1 MRLRGD
7 PMKQFFEFIPI
18 LAFFIAYYFTGRD
31 LLAATGVLIV
41 AQCLLMAGLYL
52 RFRRLE
58 RQMQIQFWAVVVL
71 GSLTLALNNATFIQ
85 WKPTLVNW
93 VLALG
98 LAISQIF
105 GERNLLERML
115 GGQLPLPRRAWNTLA
130 WGWSAAFFLAGAL
143 NLVVAYGFSEE
154 VWVNYKLFGGFA
166 LTALYV
172 VVTVVYLSRAG
183 HLEVEASEA
192 EPSDDPAHPA
202 AELDTALETEL
213 ELKEAAERAR

>member
-1 MRLRGD
+1 MLLRGD

-18 LAFFIAYYFTGRD
+18 LAFFVAYYFTGRD

-41 AQCLLMAGLYL
+41 AQSLLMAGLYW
-52 RFRRLE
+52 RFQKLE
-58 RQMQIQFWAVVVL
+58 RQMQIQFWAVIVL

-98 LAISQIF
+98 LALSQIF

-143 NLVVAYGFSEE
+143 NLLVAYGFSEE
-154 VWVNYKLFGGFA
+154 FWVNYKLFGGFA
-166 LTALYV
+166 LTAVYV
-172 VVTVVYLSRAG
+172 LVTVIYLSRSG
-183 HLEVEASEA
+183 HLEIEDPEEDTTSGEPEPAIPVPAADASE
-192 EPSDDPAHPA
+192 
-202 AELDTALETEL
+202 
-213 ELKEAAERAR
+213 RVR

>member
-1 MRLRGD
+1 MLFRGD

-18 LAFFIAYYFTGRD
+18 LAFFVAYYFTGRD

-41 AQCLLMAGLYL
+41 AQSLLMAGLYW
-52 RFRRLE
+52 RFQKLE
-58 RQMQIQFWAVVVL
+58 RQMRIQFWAVIVL

-98 LAISQIF
+98 LALSQIF

-154 VWVNYKLFGGFA
+154 FWVNYKLFGGFA
-166 LTALYV
+166 LTAVYV
-172 VVTVVYLSRAG
+172 LVTVVYLSRSG
-183 HLEVEASEA
+183 HLEIEGPEEDATPG
-192 EPSDDPAHPA
+192 EPEPAIAVPA
-202 AELDTALETEL
+202 ADTSEH
-213 ELKEAAERAR
+213 AR